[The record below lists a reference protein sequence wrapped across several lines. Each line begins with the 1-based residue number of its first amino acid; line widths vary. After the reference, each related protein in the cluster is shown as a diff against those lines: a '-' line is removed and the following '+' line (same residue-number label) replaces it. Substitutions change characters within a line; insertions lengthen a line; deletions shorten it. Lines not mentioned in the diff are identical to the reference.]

1 MGIEINVLS
10 NTIYNAL
17 NIYFYKILSI
27 TYLHVFIYHEF
38 QQKKFVRNER
48 TANFWNISV
57 LES

>member
-27 TYLHVFIYHEF
+27 MYLHVSY
-38 QQKKFVRNER
+38 
-48 TANFWNISV
+48 TMNFNNKNLSEMKGRLIFGTF
-57 LES
+57 LF